1 MKNTDLAT
9 LTAIAGKNKSLYS
22 YLIVLVL
29 VTLLPVM
36 LAGTLTMWLAGQEF
50 RNSSERRLQ
59 DTAAMLAHAIEEE
72 IEQHFTMLQLLSQV
86 LSSTEITPSETGS
99 WLAAAG
105 FGEHSKITIET
116 QFSMASAIP
125 EMKQLVSQVLHTGKP
140 GLSDLIATAEPRTML
155 AVAVPYQQDAQPS
168 VLVMYAG
175 AAELFRL
182 HKKTTANL
190 SELLTAITDSQGYI
204 VARSREAERYAG
216 RHVPDWDK
224 LLASGNKRGVFE
236 GSTKEG
242 TEVIFAFSTLDNTPG
257 WTIVAGE
264 PLELFASHWQRPL
277 LGIAIGGIIAAIVAL
292 LAAAELARRILSPI
306 RALAAQS
313 TRVVA
318 GENISAARA
327 APPSTVTE
335 FEILRRS
342 LAQAESA
349 LHKRAADARQ
359 LASNISR
366 SERRY
371 RAVAEAGALV
381 FWRSQLPGTL
391 LAATGWEE
399 LTGQP
404 EQEILGYSW
413 TLRVHP
419 AEQQQV
425 EQHWQQCEQNNTP
438 LDIECRIRKQDGGWH
453 WVRAR
458 AVKLT
463 DGTHP
468 EWVGVLEDIESRKQ
482 AEAKITYM
490 ARHDNLTGLANRA
503 MFQEA
508 LQNAV
513 DEASNGASSVL
524 LVMDLDKFKA
534 VNDSLG
540 HPAGD
545 ALLLAVTE
553 RLKHNCRDTDIIARQ
568 GGDEFAVLQQGTI
581 AHAEKLA
588 QRLIDA
594 IKAPYTLNNQ
604 TITIGISIGIAP
616 INQQTTEPEQVMQAA
631 DTALYQAKNRGK
643 GCFCTYRKEDAAG

>member
-86 LSSTEITPSETGS
+86 LSSTASAPSETGS

-105 FGEHSKITIET
+105 FGDQSKITVET
-116 QFSMASAIP
+116 RLSITSATP
-125 EMKQLVSQVLHTGKP
+125 EIQQLVSQVLHTGKP

-155 AVAVPYQQDAQPS
+155 AVAVPYQHETQPS

-182 HKKTTANL
+182 HNKTTSNL

-236 GSTKEG
+236 ASTKEG
-242 TEVIFAFSTLDNTPG
+242 TEVIFAFSTLENTPG
-257 WTIVAGE
+257 WAIVAGE

-313 TRVVA
+313 TRVIA

-359 LASNISR
+359 LASNIAR

-425 EQHWQQCEQNNTP
+425 EQYWQQCEQNNTP
-438 LDIECRIRKQDGGWH
+438 LDIECRIRKQDGDWH

-463 DGTHP
+463 DDTHP
-468 EWVGVLEDIESRKQ
+468 EWVGVLEDIEARKQ
-482 AEAKITYM
+482 AEAKIIYM

-513 DEASNGASSVL
+513 DAAGNGTSSVL

-568 GGDEFAVLQQGTI
+568 GGDEFAVLQQGTT

-616 INQQTTEPEQVMQAA
+616 ITPQTTEPEQVLQAA

>member
-86 LSSTEITPSETGS
+86 LSSTASAPSETGS

-105 FGEHSKITIET
+105 FGDQSKITVET
-116 QFSMASAIP
+116 RLSITSATP
-125 EMKQLVSQVLHTGKP
+125 EIQQLVSQVLHTGKP

-155 AVAVPYQQDAQPS
+155 AVAVPYQHETQPS

-182 HKKTTANL
+182 HNKTTSNL

-236 GSTKEG
+236 ASTKEG

-257 WTIVAGE
+257 WAIVAGE

-313 TRVVA
+313 TRVIA

-359 LASNISR
+359 LASNIAR

-425 EQHWQQCEQNNTP
+425 EQYWQQCEQNNTP
-438 LDIECRIRKQDGGWH
+438 LDIECRIRKQDGDWH

-463 DGTHP
+463 DDTHP
-468 EWVGVLEDIESRKQ
+468 EWVGVLEDIEARKQ
-482 AEAKITYM
+482 AEAKIIYM

-513 DEASNGASSVL
+513 DAAGNGTSSVL

-568 GGDEFAVLQQGTI
+568 GGDEFAVLQQGTT

-616 INQQTTEPEQVMQAA
+616 INPQTTEPEQVLQAA